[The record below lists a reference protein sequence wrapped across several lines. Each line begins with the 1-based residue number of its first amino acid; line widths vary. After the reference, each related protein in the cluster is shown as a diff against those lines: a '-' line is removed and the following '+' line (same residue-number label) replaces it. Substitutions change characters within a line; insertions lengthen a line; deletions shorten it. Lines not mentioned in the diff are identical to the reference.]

1 MPRSLMHIPRSGPG
15 PDGGIVT
22 QRYLHRQ
29 FLLNGTQPATAG
41 NYGTCFFTPR
51 DGTYELI
58 AIYERHATAGND
70 AGAVTGMLKKVPS
83 GTAAASGTDMLSAG
97 MDLKATAD
105 TLQAGSLSATAANL
119 QLDIGDSAAFVLTG
133 TPTAAAGLFVET
145 YWKRV

>member
-1 MPRSLMHIPRSGPG
+1 
-15 PDGGIVT
+15 
-22 QRYLHRQ
+22 
-29 FLLNGTQPATAG
+29 
-41 NYGTCFFTPR
+41 
-51 DGTYELI
+51 
-58 AIYERHATAGND
+58 
-70 AGAVTGMLKKVPS
+70 MLKKVPS